1 MAIRSFTGTE
11 LTRRAVV
18 TTRHGVMPFF
28 RYTLVVIVEC
38 SGRTKFACHL
48 IGISLVLVSASRTND
63 TRRVGACVLMSC
75 WTLLA
80 TFYHTVLGIVL
91 GIVGQVTTPWAI
103 VTLDVWIQVRGRC
116 VGILTRVANGT
127 MERGQRNKHTSLR
140 TRGAISVSSSRV

>member
-1 MAIRSFTGTE
+1 MTFLSFTGIE
-11 LTRRAVV
+11 LTRRALV
-18 TTRHGVMPFF
+18 TTQHGVMLSYQFTF
-28 RYTLVVIVEC
+28 VTVEC

-63 TRRVGACVLMSC
+63 TGRVGACVLMSC

-91 GIVGQVTTPWAI
+91 SIVGQVTTPWAI

-140 TRGAISVSSSRV
+140 TRGAISVSGSRV